1 MKSLLLSLLIISFY
15 FLTNQLVIEE
25 KENNKCANIND
36 NILYNLRTRGQIP
49 NLYKTYYGYNA
60 QNCRLRDSKYDCCYM
75 SVGHITTDEKN
86 KEHVKWYNFCGKV
99 NKEIYNN
106 PDKSFIDA
114 FINDVVYESN
124 KGVFVTKDKK
134 GNDKKYLKIDCFGT
148 KINFVKSIGLAL
160 LFLLF

>member
-1 MKSLLLSLLIISFY
+1 MKSFLLPLLIISLY
-15 FLTNQLVIEE
+15 SLSNNQLVIEE

-75 SVGHITTDEKN
+75 SVGHRKKDDKG
-86 KEHVKWYNFCGKV
+86 KEYVKWYNFCGKI
-99 NKEIYNN
+99 NKENYKEQKN
-106 PDKSFIDA
+106 FIEA
-114 FINDVVYESN
+114 FVDDVVYESN
-124 KGVFVTKDKK
+124 KEVFIKTDKKDKTI
-134 GNDKKYLKIDCFGT
+134 YLKIDCCGT
-148 KINFVKSIGLAL
+148 KINFVKSLGLAL

>member
-1 MKSLLLSLLIISFY
+1 MKSLLLPLLIISLY
-15 FLTNQLVIEE
+15 SLTNQLVIEE

-75 SVGHITTDEKN
+75 SVGHITKDDKD

-99 NKEIYNN
+99 NKENYKEQ
-106 PDKSFIDA
+106 DFIKGFVD
-114 FINDVVYESN
+114 NVVYESN
-124 KGVFVTKDKK
+124 KGVFTTRDKY
-134 GNDKKYLKIDCFGT
+134 NLKIDCFST
-148 KINFVKSIGLAL
+148 KINFVKSLGLAL

>member
-1 MKSLLLSLLIISFY
+1 MKSLLLPLLIISLY
-15 FLTNQLVIEE
+15 SLSNQLVIEE

-75 SVGHITTDEKN
+75 SVGHITKDN
-86 KEHVKWYNFCGKV
+86 KDKENVKWYNFCGKI
-99 NKEIYNN
+99 NK
-106 PDKSFIDA
+106 DKYKEKKDFIDA
-114 FINDVVYESN
+114 FVEDVVYESN
-124 KGVFVTKDKK
+124 KGVFTTKYKKNRDKY
-134 GNDKKYLKIDCFGT
+134 NLKIDCFST
-148 KINFVKSIGLAL
+148 KINFVKSLGLAL

>member
-1 MKSLLLSLLIISFY
+1 MKSLLLPLLIISLY
-15 FLTNQLVIEE
+15 SLTNQLVIEE

-75 SVGHITTDEKN
+75 SVGHITKDN
-86 KEHVKWYNFCGKV
+86 KDKENVKWHNFCGKI
-99 NKEIYNN
+99 NK
-106 PDKSFIDA
+106 DKYKEKKGFIAA
-114 FINDVVYESN
+114 FVDDVVYESN
-124 KGVFVTKDKK
+124 KEVFTTKDKK
-134 GNDKKYLKIDCFGT
+134 NRDKYYLKIDCIST
-148 KINFVKSIGLAL
+148 KINFVKILGLAL

>member
-1 MKSLLLSLLIISFY
+1 MKSLLLPLLIISLY
-15 FLTNQLVIEE
+15 SLINQLVIEE

-75 SVGHITTDEKN
+75 SVCHITKDN
-86 KEHVKWYNFCGKV
+86 KDKENVKWYNFCGKI
-99 NKEIYNN
+99 NK
-106 PDKSFIDA
+106 DKYKEKKD
-114 FINDVVYESN
+114 FINAFVEDVVYESN
-124 KGVFVTKDKK
+124 KDVFITKDKK
-134 GNDKKYLKIDCFGT
+134 NREQIYLKIDCFST
-148 KINFVKSIGLAL
+148 KINFVKSLGLAL

>member
-1 MKSLLLSLLIISFY
+1 MKSLFLSLLIISFY

-36 NILYNLRTRGQIP
+36 NILYNLRTRHQIP

-60 QNCRLRDSKYDCCYM
+60 QNCRLRDSKYNCCYM
-75 SVGHITTDEKN
+75 SVGHITKDNKD

-99 NKEIYNN
+99 NLDNYKEQK
-106 PDKSFIDA
+106 DFIQA
-114 FINDVVYESN
+114 FVDDVVYESN
-124 KGVFVTKDKK
+124 KVVFITKDKK
-134 GNDKKYLKIDCFGT
+134 NKDKIYLKIDCFGT

>member
-75 SVGHITTDEKN
+75 SVGHRKKDDKG
-86 KEHVKWYNFCGKV
+86 KEYVKWYNFCGKI
-99 NKEIYNN
+99 NNENYKEQKN
-106 PDKSFIDA
+106 FIEA
-114 FINDVVYESN
+114 FVDDVVYESN
-124 KGVFVTKDKK
+124 KEVFIKTDKKDKTI
-134 GNDKKYLKIDCFGT
+134 YLKIDCFGT
-148 KINFVKSIGLAL
+148 KINFVKSLGLAL

>member
-1 MKSLLLSLLIISFY
+1 MKSLLLPLLIISLY
-15 FLTNQLVIEE
+15 SLSNQLVIEE

-75 SVGHITTDEKN
+75 SVGHRKKDDKG
-86 KEHVKWYNFCGKV
+86 KEYVKWYNFCGKI
-99 NKEIYNN
+99 NKENYKEQKN
-106 PDKSFIDA
+106 FIKA
-114 FINDVVYESN
+114 FVDDVVYESN
-124 KGVFVTKDKK
+124 KGVFTKKKKKNRDK
-134 GNDKKYLKIDCFGT
+134 YILKIDCFGT
-148 KINFVKSIGLAL
+148 KINFVKSLGLAL

>member
-75 SVGHITTDEKN
+75 SVGHRKKDDKG
-86 KEHVKWYNFCGKV
+86 KEYVKWYNFCGKI
-99 NKEIYNN
+99 NKENYKEQKN
-106 PDKSFIDA
+106 FIEA
-114 FINDVVYESN
+114 FVDDVVYESN
-124 KGVFVTKDKK
+124 KEVFIKTDKKDKTI
-134 GNDKKYLKIDCFGT
+134 YLKIDCFGT
-148 KINFVKSIGLAL
+148 KINFVKSLGLAL

>member
-1 MKSLLLSLLIISFY
+1 MKSLLLPLLIISFY
-15 FLTNQLVIEE
+15 SLSNQLVIEE

-36 NILYNLRTRGQIP
+36 NILYNLRTRHQIP

-60 QNCRLRDSKYDCCYM
+60 QNCRLRDSKYNCCYM
-75 SVGHITTDEKN
+75 SVGHITKDDKD

-99 NKEIYNN
+99 NLDNYKEQK
-106 PDKSFIDA
+106 DFIQA
-114 FINDVVYESN
+114 FVDDVVYESN
-124 KGVFVTKDKK
+124 KVVFITKDKK
-134 GNDKKYLKIDCFGT
+134 NKDKIYLKIDCFGT